1 MKVKADVGPTR
12 PLIWLSPHKVFDTLM
27 QNYVPWQQIIHMNLD
42 NYLPVCYKGPGEKK
56 GPS

>member
-1 MKVKADVGPTR
+1 MHEGKSWCWSYKAID
-12 PLIWLSPHKVFDTLM
+12 LSPHKVFDTLM